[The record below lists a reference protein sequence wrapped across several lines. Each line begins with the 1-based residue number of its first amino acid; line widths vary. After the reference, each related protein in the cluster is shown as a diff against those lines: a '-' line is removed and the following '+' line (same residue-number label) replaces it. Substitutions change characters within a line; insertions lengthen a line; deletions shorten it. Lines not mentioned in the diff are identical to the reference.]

1 MDTAQRAGKLLSP
14 GPRPQALPVLLIAAH
29 PGLVVPATVA
39 PGPLPCPLG
48 AGLQGHLLFPGP
60 AQAPVRAS
68 EGMRAG
74 AARTHAHHGWQPVVR
89 TGPRAP
95 GTQSALLEGGQA
107 VQPGLSHDLRARDLP
122 GGTQGGPTAQLP
134 ADAASGKPQV
144 SVPAGPAVR
153 GGGAAG
159 SHCSARREGRRPA
172 APQRLLLWEMQAP
185 VKERCADPA
194 PRPEGS
200 FQEPRNRPPRGPRS
214 FHGTSTNLF

>member
-1 MDTAQRAGKLLSP
+1 MRAAHMDTAQRAGKLLSP

-74 AARTHAHHGWQPVVR
+74 AARTHAHHGWQPVVQ

-95 GTQSALLEGGQA
+95 GTQSALLDGGQA

-134 ADAASGKPQV
+134 ADHRGLREAPGVCAC
-144 SVPAGPAVR
+144 GP
-153 GGGAAG
+153 
-159 SHCSARREGRRPA
+159 SCP
-172 APQRLLLWEMQAP
+172 WW
-185 VKERCADPA
+185 
-194 PRPEGS
+194 
-200 FQEPRNRPPRGPRS
+200 RS
-214 FHGTSTNLF
+214 SRIPLQCVT